1 MRGLAGFAVL
11 QGVLALIGV
20 GSLRAVGLLS
30 AGVRPA
36 VLGLGPAWLVGT
48 TLVGLGLVLLL
59 VLSVPFTLTT
69 IALVSVTGAGVAFV
83 VAWHRGVMT
92 ERVVDAAAVRPSRV
106 WLVRIAVATAAAYV
120 GFGAY
125 AVARAPIQADD
136 ARIWSL
142 KGLALTYY
150 DSLRPE
156 IFLGPATA
164 VSHHVYPLL
173 QPVLEAALGRAMG
186 QPELRLFHTELWL
199 ILIASIWTAAYL
211 IWWRRERPMREQAGV
226 VLLALVALTPA
237 MVSNIWTGHADATG
251 AVLLAAGA
259 VALGLWIDGAANGH
273 LWLAAILLGAAA
285 NTKDEDMIGAIV
297 VLLAAGAVLGG
308 RSHRARLRLWLAG
321 VGVCAALILPWRIW
335 TATHHLRDNVTPP
348 LPGALTPRFLLDRA
362 PELRRVGMAMVSHTV
377 RRVGV
382 GRGDLRNALRVQHHD
397 PHRPKAHRVL
407 PDQLRGDRGGDAV
420 AIWHHADQ
428 PLVPDSEEH
437 EPDRE
442 RVHGPGRVRVGAPAE
457 HPHTHIP
464 TSTSLTVTP
473 SARRVAPV
481 AIVTVAAFA
490 LVWSRLVPLGQSLWA
505 DEIKSVTAYIRP
517 GPAAIYG
524 HYVANDHILFELLTW
539 ASTALTGAR
548 SAAAYR
554 FWGVVPGIAAAVI
567 LTRWLW
573 RRIDPWV
580 AALFAL
586 FATASPIY
594 YTLCVD
600 ARGYGLGFLAA
611 SCVLIG
617 ADTYVRTGSRRAL
630 GLLGVA
636 AVGGIWTLPVF
647 ALPVG
652 AVLGL
657 IALDRRDRLRLVL
670 ITAGLVAVA
679 SVTLYAPVLAQVLG
693 ASRQSFGQPL
703 PWYGFASGPFTDL
716 IAPELLVAVHGI
728 NPTSTLTLAP
738 GASAPIPGTSGWAT
752 WIAAAL
758 VLVAFAVTVR
768 VRRERFLAMAC
779 LVPAVFT
786 YAVLDLA
793 RIHTV
798 NRFASFLLLPLLALS
813 AIGVVTMAR
822 WVVSTRA
829 AAPVLAGLVA
839 AGFAGFMF
847 VRTDDMLRVLQA
859 APYENDKLIAA
870 VVRTADIAPVV
881 TNFNGGDTS
890 YYLGRGLPRGEAQAS
905 WRPCSAPPATS

>member
-1 MRGLAGFAVL
+1 M
-11 QGVLALIGV
+11 
-20 GSLRAVGLLS
+20 
-30 AGVRPA
+30 
-36 VLGLGPAWLVGT
+36 
-48 TLVGLGLVLLL
+48 
-59 VLSVPFTLTT
+59 
-69 IALVSVTGAGVAFV
+69 
-83 VAWHRGVMT
+83 
-92 ERVVDAAAVRPSRV
+92 
-106 WLVRIAVATAAAYV
+106 
-120 GFGAY
+120 
-125 AVARAPIQADD
+125 
-136 ARIWSL
+136 
-142 KGLALTYY
+142 
-150 DSLRPE
+150 
-156 IFLGPATA
+156 
-164 VSHHVYPLL
+164 
-173 QPVLEAALGRAMG
+173 
-186 QPELRLFHTELWL
+186 
-199 ILIASIWTAAYL
+199 
-211 IWWRRERPMREQAGV
+211 
-226 VLLALVALTPA
+226 
-237 MVSNIWTGHADATG
+237 
-251 AVLLAAGA
+251 
-259 VALGLWIDGAANGH
+259 
-273 LWLAAILLGAAA
+273 
-285 NTKDEDMIGAIV
+285 
-297 VLLAAGAVLGG
+297 
-308 RSHRARLRLWLAG
+308 
-321 VGVCAALILPWRIW
+321 
-335 TATHHLRDNVTPP
+335 
-348 LPGALTPRFLLDRA
+348 
-362 PELRRVGMAMVSHTV
+362 
-377 RRVGV
+377 
-382 GRGDLRNALRVQHHD
+382 
-397 PHRPKAHRVL
+397 
-407 PDQLRGDRGGDAV
+407 
-420 AIWHHADQ
+420 
-428 PLVPDSEEH
+428 
-437 EPDRE
+437 
-442 RVHGPGRVRVGAPAE
+442 
-457 HPHTHIP
+457 
-464 TSTSLTVTP
+464 TP

-481 AIVTVAAFA
+481 AIIAVAAFA

-505 DEIKSVTAYIRP
+505 DEIKSITAYIRP

-567 LTRWLW
+567 LTWWLW

-611 SCVLIG
+611 SCMLIG

-652 AVLGL
+652 VVLGL
-657 IALDRRDRLRLVL
+657 IAFETRDSRRLVL
-670 ITAGLVAVA
+670 VTAGLVGAA
-679 SVTLYAPVLAQVLG
+679 SVILYAPVLPQVLG
-693 ASRQSFGQPL
+693 ASRQNFGQPL

-728 NPTSTLTLAP
+728 NATSTLTLAP

-752 WIAAAL
+752 WVAAAV

-786 YAVLDLA
+786 YAVLDLG
-793 RIHTV
+793 RIRTV

-839 AGFAGFMF
+839 AGFAAFML

-890 YYLGRGLPRGEAQAS
+890 YYLGRWTASRRSAGQLEALFCSSADELTYLDELLAPDQPSTACLRRRDAIEVRIPQRHTTAATAGSPFTVWLVRPELLVQGRQTAAGSVVSASTTFRDNQAK
-905 WRPCSAPPATS
+905 

>member
-1 MRGLAGFAVL
+1 M
-11 QGVLALIGV
+11 
-20 GSLRAVGLLS
+20 
-30 AGVRPA
+30 
-36 VLGLGPAWLVGT
+36 
-48 TLVGLGLVLLL
+48 
-59 VLSVPFTLTT
+59 
-69 IALVSVTGAGVAFV
+69 
-83 VAWHRGVMT
+83 
-92 ERVVDAAAVRPSRV
+92 
-106 WLVRIAVATAAAYV
+106 
-120 GFGAY
+120 
-125 AVARAPIQADD
+125 
-136 ARIWSL
+136 
-142 KGLALTYY
+142 
-150 DSLRPE
+150 
-156 IFLGPATA
+156 
-164 VSHHVYPLL
+164 
-173 QPVLEAALGRAMG
+173 
-186 QPELRLFHTELWL
+186 
-199 ILIASIWTAAYL
+199 
-211 IWWRRERPMREQAGV
+211 
-226 VLLALVALTPA
+226 
-237 MVSNIWTGHADATG
+237 
-251 AVLLAAGA
+251 
-259 VALGLWIDGAANGH
+259 
-273 LWLAAILLGAAA
+273 
-285 NTKDEDMIGAIV
+285 
-297 VLLAAGAVLGG
+297 
-308 RSHRARLRLWLAG
+308 
-321 VGVCAALILPWRIW
+321 
-335 TATHHLRDNVTPP
+335 
-348 LPGALTPRFLLDRA
+348 
-362 PELRRVGMAMVSHTV
+362 
-377 RRVGV
+377 
-382 GRGDLRNALRVQHHD
+382 
-397 PHRPKAHRVL
+397 
-407 PDQLRGDRGGDAV
+407 
-420 AIWHHADQ
+420 
-428 PLVPDSEEH
+428 
-437 EPDRE
+437 
-442 RVHGPGRVRVGAPAE
+442 
-457 HPHTHIP
+457 
-464 TSTSLTVTP
+464 TP

-481 AIVTVAAFA
+481 AIIAVAAFA
-490 LVWSRLVPLGQSLWA
+490 LVWSRLVPVGQSLWA

-524 HYVANDHILFELLTW
+524 HYLANDHILFELLTW
-539 ASTALTGAR
+539 ATTALTGAR

-679 SVTLYAPVLAQVLG
+679 SVTLYAPVLPQVLA

-752 WIAAAL
+752 WIAAAF

-890 YYLGRGLPRGEAQAS
+890 YYLGSWTASRRSAGQLEALFCSSGDELTYLDELLAPDQPSTACLRQRDAIEVRIPQRHTTAATAGSPFTVWLLRPELLVQRRQIESGSGAS
-905 WRPCSAPPATS
+905 ASRTFRAARW